1 MHARRMHLN
10 ARCMRTA
17 CTLHTRP
24 NTLFVHAH
32 CDPLPQAGMFLWVEL
47 ANPREPAALL
57 SAMVRLR

>member
-1 MHARRMHLN
+1 MLAACALHAH
-10 ARCMRTA
+10 C
-17 CTLHTRP
+17 TRP

>member
-1 MHARRMHLN
+1 MLAACALHAHCMHD
-10 ARCMRTA
+10 
-17 CTLHTRP
+17 P